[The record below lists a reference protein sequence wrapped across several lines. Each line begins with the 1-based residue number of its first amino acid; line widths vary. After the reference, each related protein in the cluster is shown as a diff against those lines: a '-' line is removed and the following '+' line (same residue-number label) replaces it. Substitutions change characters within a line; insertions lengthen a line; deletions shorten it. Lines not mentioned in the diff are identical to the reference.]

1 MKFKYQIFEEVIK
14 ELNDICQNKLE
25 ITNHAGGNH
34 VGIKLVDK
42 ELPISINEA
51 EYNFMQESIE
61 KHNLQFGFELSTG
74 IGISTL
80 ALAKG
85 FKRTRGHLISLDSY
99 YEELTSSIIS
109 SEKPIFEYNEK
120 DIENIKL
127 NCKAFNNTRKILDHY
142 GLSDCV
148 DLEVGWSPIDSIK
161 LIKNKNK
168 KLDFV
173 FLDCP
178 KSDQEFERDIVSL
191 RPFISDK
198 YLICVHD
205 THTFT
210 ERSNDLVKDLFNTQI
225 FKLYEYY
232 KNTEFYSNRHYPL
245 GIVTNLNI

>member
-1 MKFKYQIFEEVIK
+1 MHFKYQSFEQLIR
-14 ELNDICQNKLE
+14 ELNNICQDKLQ
-25 ITNHAGGNH
+25 IINHADGNH
-34 VGIKLVDK
+34 IGINFASQY
-42 ELPISINEA
+42 LPISINEA

-61 KHNLQFGFELSTG
+61 KYNLQFGFELSTG

-85 FKRTRGHLISLDSY
+85 FKRTKGQLISLDSY
-99 YEELTSSIIS
+99 YEELNSSIIS
-109 SEKPIFEYNEK
+109 SEEPIFEYSEK

-127 NCKAFNNTRKILDHY
+127 NCKAFNNTKKILDHY
-142 GLSDCV
+142 DLSDCV

-161 LIKNKNK
+161 LIKTKNK
-168 KLDFV
+168 QLDFI

-178 KSDQEFERDIVSL
+178 KSDKEFERDIVSL

-210 ERSNDLVKDLFNTQI
+210 EKSNNLVKDLFNTEILKIYDYFQ
-225 FKLYEYY
+225 
-232 KNTEFYSNRHYPL
+232 NTEFYSKRHYPL
-245 GIVTNLNI
+245 GVITNLNI

>member
-1 MKFKYQIFEEVIK
+1 MKFKYQNFEDLIQ
-14 ELNDICQNKLE
+14 ELNNICEDKLQ
-25 ITNHAGGNH
+25 IIHHVAGRH
-34 VGIKLVDK
+34 IGIKLVNK

-85 FKRTRGHLISLDSY
+85 FKRTKGHLISLDSY
-99 YEELTSSIIS
+99 YEELNSSIIS
-109 SEKPIFEYNEK
+109 SEEPIFEFSKK

-127 NCKAFNNTRKILDHY
+127 NGKAFNNTKKILDHY
-142 GLSDCV
+142 DLSDCV

-168 KLDFV
+168 QLDFI

-178 KSDQEFERDIVSL
+178 KSDKEFERDIVSL

-210 ERSNDLVKDLFNTQI
+210 ERSNDLVKDLFNTEI
-225 FKLYEYY
+225 FKLHEYY
-232 KNTEFYSNRHYPL
+232 KDTEFYSNRHYPL

>member
-1 MKFKYQIFEEVIK
+1 MHFKYQSFEQLIR
-14 ELNDICQNKLE
+14 ELNNICQDKLQ
-25 ITNHAGGNH
+25 IINHADGNH
-34 VGIKLVDK
+34 IGINFASQY
-42 ELPISINEA
+42 LPISINEA

-61 KHNLQFGFELSTG
+61 KYNLQFGFELSTG

-85 FKRTRGHLISLDSY
+85 FKRTKGQLISLDSY
-99 YEELTSSIIS
+99 YEELNSSIIS
-109 SEKPIFEYNEK
+109 SEEPIFEYSEK

-127 NCKAFNNTRKILDHY
+127 NCKAFNNTKKILDHY
-142 GLSDCV
+142 DLSDCV

-161 LIKNKNK
+161 LIKTKNK
-168 KLDFV
+168 QLDFI

-178 KSDQEFERDIVSL
+178 KSDKEFERDIVSL

-210 ERSNDLVKDLFNTQI
+210 EKSNNLVKDLFNTEILKIYDYFQ
-225 FKLYEYY
+225 
-232 KNTEFYSNRHYPL
+232 NTEFYSKRHYPL
-245 GIVTNLNI
+245 GVITNQDI

>member
-25 ITNHAGGNH
+25 IINHADGNH
-34 VGIKLVDK
+34 IGIKFASQY
-42 ELPISINEA
+42 LPISINES

-61 KHNLQFGFELSTG
+61 KYNLQFGFELSTG

-85 FKRTRGHLISLDSY
+85 FKRTKGNLISLDSY
-99 YEELTSSIIS
+99 YEEFNSSAIS
-109 SEKPIFEYNEK
+109 SEEPIFEYDKK

-127 NCKAFNNTRKILDHY
+127 NGKAFNNTKKILDHY
-142 GLSDCV
+142 GLSDHV

-161 LIKNKNK
+161 LIKKTNK
-168 KLDFV
+168 KLDFI

-178 KSDQEFERDIVSL
+178 KSDKEFERDIVSL

-210 ERSNDLVKDLFNTQI
+210 EKSNNLVKDLFNTEI
-225 FKLYEYY
+225 LKVHEYFQ
-232 KNTEFYSNRHYPL
+232 NTEFYSKRHYPL
-245 GIVTNLNI
+245 GIITNLNL

>member
-1 MKFKYQIFEEVIK
+1 MKFKYQNFEEIVK
-14 ELNDICQNKLE
+14 QLNDICQDKLE
-25 ITNHAGGNH
+25 IINHAEGNH
-34 VGIKLVDK
+34 IGIKLVDK
-42 ELPISINEA
+42 GLPISINEA

-99 YEELTSSIIS
+99 YEELNSSIIS
-109 SEKPIFEYNEK
+109 SEEPIFEYNEK

-127 NCKAFNNTRKILDHY
+127 KGKAFNNTKKILNHY
-142 GLSDCV
+142 GLSDYV

-168 KLDFV
+168 KLDFI

-178 KSDQEFERDIVSL
+178 KSDKEFQRDIVSL

-198 YLICVHD
+198 YLICIHD

-210 ERSNDLVKDLFNTQI
+210 ERSNDLVKDLFNTEI
-225 FKLYEYY
+225 VKIYEYFQ
-232 KNTEFYSNRHYPL
+232 NTEFYSKRYYPL
-245 GIVTNLNI
+245 GVITNLNI